1 MFASDGG
8 YPMEVKRLNKALKRL
23 IDENDLPPVVFHSF
37 RHASVTYKLKLNGG
51 DIKAVQ
57 GDTGHSQ
64 TKMVTDVYS
73 HILDDGRQNNAALF
87 QEAFYEK
94 GAPSDEIP
102 QDKLAKLLSNPEVV
116 ALLKTLAKTI
126 GE

>member
-1 MFASDGG
+1 
-8 YPMEVKRLNKALKRL
+8 
-23 IDENDLPPVVFHSF
+23 
-37 RHASVTYKLKLNGG
+37 
-51 DIKAVQ
+51 
-57 GDTGHSQ
+57 
-64 TKMVTDVYS
+64 MVTDVYS
-73 HILDDGRQNNAALF
+73 HILDNGRQNNAVLF

-126 GE
+126 GQ